1 MSNNNNVLVGQ
12 TETKFEESD
21 YNMEIKLEEYE
32 TTLTKEEK
40 ARCFEVVNEVSK
52 YLKSDR
58 EKLFLIERL
67 ALELENNN
75 LSITFGKTVR
85 AVRAELNKAE
95 TLQGKPAK
103 KGLVIK

>member
-21 YNMEIKLEEYE
+21 YNVEIKLEEYE

-52 YLKSDR
+52 YLKTDR
-58 EKLFLIERL
+58 EKIFLIERL

-75 LSITFGKTVR
+75 LSILFGKTIR
-85 AVRAELNKAE
+85 SVRAELNKTE

-103 KGLVIK
+103 KGLLIK